1 MNITYHV
8 LAIETYLGP
17 INFIIFCIFSDLCTE
32 SKKVEM
38 AVFQDPRLPVI
49 SLMENSVHLHNS

>member
-32 SKKVEM
+32 SKEVEM
-38 AVFQDPRLPVI
+38 AVSGPQAARYQPDGKFC
-49 SLMENSVHLHNS
+49 SFA